1 MPVKKQI
8 DREQTMDIHSENT
21 DFTRICEHCGKE
33 FVLTPFNESAPYAM
47 CDNCYDNYLIE
58 NLEQE

>member
-33 FVLTPFNESAPYAM
+33 WKYRGAKP
-47 CDNCYDNYLIE
+47 
-58 NLEQE
+58 

>member
-1 MPVKKQI
+1 MLVGKYL
-8 DREQTMDIHSENT
+8 DSEQTTGIHSEDT